1 MTSPAIEGP
10 GALPL
15 SAKFE
20 KFITAYLNTLD
31 LDKASIEAGFQP
43 ETGRSLYK
51 RPAIRS
57 EIERRKK
64 AIEAEVNHQIAKKRV
79 VGVDA
84 LDKNLMQVV
93 RLAKKDLVESP
104 ALAAS
109 KVKAIELGYQRVG
122 LLVDGNF
129 IPDASTEVGKPDEA
143 PRIFRSAEQSIL
155 THQITETRQI
165 VTTKEILSSSAPAKP
180 SPPTIDAD
188 AWADF

>member
-1 MTSPAIEGP
+1 MSSPAIEGRS
-10 GALPL
+10 ALPL
-15 SAKFE
+15 SATFE
-20 KFITAYLNTLD
+20 KFICAYLNTLD
-31 LDKASIEAGFQP
+31 LEKASIEAGLQP
-43 ETGRSLYK
+43 ETGRALYK

-64 AIEAEVNHQIAKKRV
+64 AIESEVHSQIAKKRV

-129 IPDASTEVGKPDEA
+129 VPDAGTEVGKPDEA
-143 PRIFRSAEQSIL
+143 PRIYRSSEQSIL
-155 THQITETRQI
+155 THQIETRQI
-165 VTTKEILSSSAPAKP
+165 VTTREVTVAAPAKP
-180 SPPTIDAD
+180 EPKTIDAD
-188 AWADF
+188 AWDNF